1 MRSSTSSS
9 SGPRVPLLDRR
20 VWVGLLLVFALL
32 ELGTRFRLFNMS
44 KDFRR
49 FRAYPARA
57 QALVEGPGPLR
68 IAFIGNSATDRGV
81 DAGVVEAAMA
91 AHGRPAHANLFVAD
105 QSRIDTW
112 RFIFE
117 RYFAAPG
124 LRPELVVV
132 TFYENDLEDGNP
144 VEIGRLAQFFTTVHD
159 WPEVLSV
166 NLHGLDDRV
175 SFIVAS
181 GWATYAASDRIRE
194 RFYEAVVPNFQADAA
209 RINAVIYA
217 HEARARPARP
227 APPPTFVAL
236 QRLLERAA
244 EVGVPLCFVAYPTLD
259 SARGAPYLVS
269 PALVELLQA
278 RGTPNRLISAG
289 FPGSGGSSTLTM
301 STSPRR
307 GAGRTA
313 SSSARPSPRWLR
325 RPAGGSRATRA

>member
-1 MRSSTSSS
+1 MPSSISSS

-20 VWVGLLLVFALL
+20 VWVGLLIVFAIL
-32 ELGTRFRLFNMS
+32 ELGTRYRLFNMS

-49 FRAYPARA
+49 FRSYPARA

-68 IAFIGNSATDRGV
+68 IALIGNSATDRGV

-124 LRPELVVV
+124 LRPDLVVV

-166 NLHGLDDRV
+166 NLHDLDDQA

-181 GWATYAASDRIRE
+181 GWATFAASDRIRE
-194 RFYEAVVPNFQADAA
+194 RLYETLVPNFQADAA
-209 RINAVIYA
+209 RINGVVYA
-217 HEARARPARP
+217 HEARAALARP

-236 QRLLERAA
+236 QRLLDRAA
-244 EVGVPLCFVAYPTLD
+244 ETHVPLCFVAYPTLD
-259 SARGAPYLVS
+259 TARGAPYPVSSELV
-269 PALVELLQA
+269 ALLRA
-278 RGTPNRLISAG
+278 RGATFVDLRRI
-289 FPGSGGSSTLTM
+289 PGLGPDFYADDVHLTE
-301 STSPRR
+301 
-307 GAGRTA
+307 AGR
-313 SSSARPSPRWLR
+313 RPYSEALAAALAQPAPA
-325 RPAGGSRATRA
+325 PAGR